1 MSYAPFE
8 QIGLELF
15 AEPGD
20 GMFVWARFPPIE
32 DSLALAEA
40 SQRAPGTVFPSA
52 SRALSVDEIQCRR
65 MRGHARAAL
74 ATAAGSEQGDVK
86 QPAEKFHLCP
96 DAPFQDG

>member
-1 MSYAPFE
+1 MAFGY
-8 QIGLELF
+8 
-15 AEPGD
+15 PGRL
-20 GMFVWARFPPIE
+20 V
-32 DSLALAEA
+32 AEA
-40 SQRAPGTVFPSA
+40 LGQDDEIEISA
-52 SRALSVDEIQCRR
+52 GFGPPEIAMPILLIPCLLLWRRNSTSDAIQCRR